1 MMVNGSLCLLA
12 TLTAVTSSKMPV
24 KMNLATNDDFY
35 TSFSNAL
42 ECAIWQIWHGKVR
55 VRDA

>member
-12 TLTAVTSSKMPV
+12 TLTSSKMPV
-24 KMNLATNDDFY
+24 KMNHATNDDFY

-42 ECAIWQIWHGKVR
+42 ECAIWQMWHGKVR